1 MFTGIIETI
10 GEVVRVENDKT
21 NVHFTVQSKISAQ
34 LKIDQSVS
42 HQGVCLTVI
51 DIKEDCHT
59 VTAIKETLDKSNLN
73 DWKTGTLINLERC
86 TQLGERLDG
95 HIVQGHVD
103 TTAKCIK
110 KEELNGSWKFTFK
123 GENQQIEKLTVD
135 KGSISING
143 VSLTIVQSEKDQFS
157 VAIIPYTFE
166 NTTFH
171 QIEEGSEVNIEFDIV
186 GKYVS
191 KMMKLR

>member
-21 NVHFTVQSKISAQ
+21 NVHFTVQSKISEK

-59 VTAIKETLDKSNLN
+59 VTAIKETLDKSNLH

-123 GENQQIEKLTVD
+123 GENQQIEMLTVD

>member
-34 LKIDQSVS
+34 LNIDQSVS

-59 VTAIKETLDKSNLN
+59 VTAIKETLDKSNLR

-191 KMMKLR
+191 KMMNLR

>member
-21 NVHFTVQSKISAQ
+21 NVHFTVQSKISEK

-191 KMMKLR
+191 KMMNLR